1 VWGKILEEVNISE
14 WMPGDNWSVDEHKYQ
29 IAPPTYHIRK
39 NISID
44 APIAKGKYILALTVL
59 DPAGMQPSLRFAN
72 ENYFEGGY
80 HPMGYIGIGESV
92 ADTRLNPDLFFDI
105 QSDKSLKYQ
114 FKQPDK

>member
-1 VWGKILEEVNISE
+1 
-14 WMPGDNWSVDEHKYQ
+14 MPGDNWSVDEHKYQ

-72 ENYFEGGY
+72 ENY
-80 HPMGYIGIGESV
+80 IGIGESV

-114 FKQPDK
+114 FKQSDK

>member
-1 VWGKILEEVNISE
+1 
-14 WMPGDNWSVDEHKYQ
+14 M
-29 IAPPTYHIRK
+29 
-39 NISID
+39 
-44 APIAKGKYILALTVL
+44 LALTGV
-59 DPAGMQPSLRFAN
+59 DPVIILPSLRCAN